1 MKRKNFS
8 DLTVKNYLHRLK
20 QFFSWLTVPMESASV
35 DEVRMYI
42 DYLLEHRLAPRTIN
56 CNLSTIRGFYEY
68 LYYEENVTIENPVIT
83 GLLLREPHPLP
94 RYLHDNEVEL
104 FLESVS
110 SKRDL
115 AIVMLMLRCGLR
127 VQEVANLTLDVI
139 DYRRSRIL
147 VTAGKGGKD
156 RIVFISN
163 DAAVA
168 LANYLKERPKSKE
181 RHIFLVAKG
190 CRRDKPI
197 SVRMIQH
204 LVQLYA
210 RQSGVHVTCHRL
222 RHTMAT
228 QLLNA
233 NADLV
238 SIQEILGHSKIKTT
252 QRYSKLSN
260 TKAQR
265 DYFIAMEAV
274 LEKMKI
280 TQLE

>member
-1 MKRKNFS
+1 MVE
-8 DLTVKNYLHRLK
+8 VKL
-20 QFFSWLTVPMESASV
+20 
-35 DEVRMYI
+35 YI
-42 DYLLEHRLAPRTIN
+42 DFMLENRMAPRTIN
-56 CNLSTIRGFYEY
+56 CHLSAIRGFYDY
-68 LYYEENVTIENPVIT
+68 LFYDENIKIDNPVRT
-83 GLLLREPHPLP
+83 GMMLREPHPLP
-94 RYLHDNEVEL
+94 RYLHDNEIEV
-104 FLESVS
+104 FLDHVS

-115 AIVMLMLRCGLR
+115 AMVMLMLRCGLR

-147 VTAGKGGKD
+147 VSAGKGGKD

-168 LANYLKERPKSKE
+168 LASYLKERIKSQE
-181 RHIFLVAKG
+181 RHIFIVEKG
-190 CRRDKPI
+190 RHKGRPI
-197 SVRMIQH
+197 AVRTIQH
-204 LVQLYA
+204 LVQVYA
-210 RQSGVHVTCHRL
+210 RKSGIHVTCHRL

-265 DYFIAMEAV
+265 DYFMAMEEV
-274 LEKMKI
+274 LEKMRLN
-280 TQLE
+280 QLE